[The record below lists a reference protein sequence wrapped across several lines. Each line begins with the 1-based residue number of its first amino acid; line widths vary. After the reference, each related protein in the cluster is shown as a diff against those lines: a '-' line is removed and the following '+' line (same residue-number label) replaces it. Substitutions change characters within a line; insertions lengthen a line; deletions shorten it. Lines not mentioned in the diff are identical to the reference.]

1 MCLGGNLLSTVPTN
15 HVELTRRAVAS
26 YWSTL
31 QEQGTRQRDGDAD
44 RGKRSAVTGG
54 KQMNG
59 FCHLISELL
68 RANGFTDEH
77 IHIEQKLELPGYFR
91 PTKRWDM
98 VVVFEG
104 KLVAALEFK
113 SMAGSFGNN
122 FNNRAEEAIGTGAD
136 MRLALKKG
144 VMGKGARPW
153 IGWLMLLEDSVES
166 TRTASVKEPHFPVLR
181 DFQQQSIAGRF
192 AVLFRKLVEERY
204 FDSTALLMCTRTAG
218 QTGLYTEPH
227 QDLAMKPFLT
237 SLANHLQ
244 QFRRY

>member
-1 MCLGGNLLSTVPTN
+1 MSTVPSN
-15 HVELTRRAVAS
+15 YAELTRSAVAQ

-31 QEQGTRQRDGDAD
+31 ESQGNRQRGGDAD
-44 RGKRSAVTGG
+44 RGSRAAVTGG

-59 FCHLISELL
+59 FCHLVGELL

-104 KLVAALEFK
+104 RLVAALEFK

-122 FNNRAEEAIGTGAD
+122 FNNRAEEAIGTGTD
-136 MRLALKKG
+136 MRVAIRQGALG
-144 VMGKGARPW
+144 AGARPW
-153 IGWLMLLEDSVES
+153 VGWLMLLEDSEES
-166 TRTASVKEPHFPVLR
+166 TRPATVKEPHFPVLPE
-181 DFQQQSIAGRF
+181 FQNQSIAGRF
-192 AVLFRKLVEERY
+192 AGLFRKLVEERL

-227 QDLAMKPFLT
+227 QDLAMKQFLS
-237 SLANHLQ
+237 SLAGHLQ
-244 QFRRY
+244 QFRRRP